1 MPCISANVRGIVM
14 HDTTSRAVKQESK
27 RKRGFCV
34 KVPLVIISALWGN
47 KHGEETRSDRAR
59 GDRPR
64 LLFGSYG
71 KLARRTRVSSF
82 TKYASINDQF
92 KMSFNCE
99 GSEGSWLKNRLFAL
113 LNWKVGDWRLASFD
127 RFSFIFFLFFI
138 FIFSIVCGATILI
151 GYIFQCHWKKEKMVF
166 MKIRYN

>member
-1 MPCISANVRGIVM
+1 MHSLKERMRGACRISANVRGIVM

-47 KHGEETRSDRAR
+47 KDGEETRSDRTR

-71 KLARRTRVSSF
+71 KLGRR
-82 TKYASINDQF
+82 
-92 KMSFNCE
+92 
-99 GSEGSWLKNRLFAL
+99 RLFHEVCL
-113 LNWKVGDWRLASFD
+113 YQP
-127 RFSFIFFLFFI
+127 
-138 FIFSIVCGATILI
+138 SIQNVIQL
-151 GYIFQCHWKKEKMVF
+151 
-166 MKIRYN
+166 

>member
-1 MPCISANVRGIVM
+1 M

-47 KHGEETRSDRAR
+47 KDGEETRSDRTR

-71 KLARRTRVSSF
+71 KLGRR
-82 TKYASINDQF
+82 
-92 KMSFNCE
+92 
-99 GSEGSWLKNRLFAL
+99 RLFHEVCTL
-113 LNWKVGDWRLASFD
+113 STIDSKCH
-127 RFSFIFFLFFI
+127 
-138 FIFSIVCGATILI
+138 SIVKTL
-151 GYIFQCHWKKEKMVF
+151 KEVDPR
-166 MKIRYN
+166 IDRLHC

>member
-1 MPCISANVRGIVM
+1 MRELEPWQLKQIFLSRYYYYALSKRTNARCVPCISANVRGIVM

-47 KHGEETRSDRAR
+47 KDGEETRSDRTR

-71 KLARRTRVSSF
+71 KLGRR
-82 TKYASINDQF
+82 
-92 KMSFNCE
+92 
-99 GSEGSWLKNRLFAL
+99 RLFHEVCL
-113 LNWKVGDWRLASFD
+113 YQPSIQNVIQLWRLWKKLIQESIVCIVELESLRLATFD
-127 RFSFIFFLFFI
+127 RFSFDFFSFLLFVI
-138 FIFSIVCGATILI
+138 S
-151 GYIFQCHWKKEKMVF
+151 
-166 MKIRYN
+166 R